1 MQEDENSFLPS
12 ARSLLIHVR
21 VRASVLVRC
30 IAVRVTRVYDAL
42 TCIWFICLHELDLR
56 LFCLRLYVC
65 SCQALASLSVRVS
78 VTPKFFAYV

>member
-30 IAVRVTRVYDAL
+30 IAVRVTRAYDAL
-42 TCIWFICLHELDLR
+42 TYVWFICLHEIDLR
-56 LFCLRLYVC
+56 LFCLRVYI
-65 SCQALASLSVRVS
+65 SVFLLGTCVLVR
-78 VTPKFFAYV
+78 PCPRDA